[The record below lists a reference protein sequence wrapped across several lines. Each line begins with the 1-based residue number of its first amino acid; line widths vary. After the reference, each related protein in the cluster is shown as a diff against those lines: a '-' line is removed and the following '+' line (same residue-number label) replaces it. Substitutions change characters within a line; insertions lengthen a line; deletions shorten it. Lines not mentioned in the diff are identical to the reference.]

1 MSAVKVLW
9 VVEWTWHYDDGRS
22 RKMSY
27 SFVHAGTAQAF
38 IDGNHEGLRELRSSL
53 STEDAA
59 TLTLKRAPF
68 ADRLEGWLKALRKHG
83 IRSRK
88 NLSQAA
94 MNKMDST
101 APTVF
106 HTGYQ
111 GYAYEAWDDEVY
123 RKNSGCAVSVLHF
136 NHDNMTPAH
145 YQTMRDL
152 LEAYSLPYAWSGT
165 EWQNIQIITPHGRK
179 KDGLLVCDF
188 CDEMTN
194 VEDSEVLAPTH
205 DGGVCHLMC
214 AACREVNE

>member
-1 MSAVKVLW
+1 MSAEKLLW
-9 VVEWTWHYDDGRS
+9 VVEWTKHYDGGGR
-22 RKMSY
+22 RKMTH

-38 IDGNHEGLRELRSSL
+38 IDGNHEGLAELRSWL
-53 STEDAA
+53 SDMDAA
-59 TLTLKRAPF
+59 TRTLKRAPF
-68 ADRLEGWLKALRKHG
+68 ADRLEAWLKALRKHG

-88 NLSQAA
+88 NLSYAA
-94 MNKMDST
+94 MSKMNKE
-101 APTVF
+101 APSIF

-111 GYAYEAWDDEVY
+111 GFAYEAWDDEVY
-123 RKNSGCAVSVLHF
+123 RKNSGYAVSILHF

-152 LEAYSLPYAWSGT
+152 LEAYSLPYAWRGS

-179 KDGLLVCDF
+179 QGLLVCDF

-194 VEDSEVLAPTH
+194 TEDSEVV
-205 DGGVCHLMC
+205 DGHLMC